1 MRVKALTS
9 GKEGLAAILIATNE
23 PYISSPI
30 EKIRKDNPSKVVT
43 YILADMKEA
52 NEIPKPA
59 TIKKNTSIPIDL
71 ATAGEKAG
79 INFSKLLTEA
89 LKIKFS

>member
-1 MRVKALTS
+1 
-9 GKEGLAAILIATNE
+9 
-23 PYISSPI
+23 
-30 EKIRKDNPSKVVT
+30 
-43 YILADMKEA
+43 MKEA

-79 INFSKLLTEA
+79 INFSKLLNEA
-89 LKIKFS
+89 LKIKLS